1 VRLLANFSPFLLL
14 FIKPQRD
21 IKGVTPMKIF
31 LDTAHVAS
39 IQKLAATGLIAGVTT
54 NPTHLSNEDGSPL
67 DVVKKICALLP
78 HGAISVE
85 VTEQKPEEVYRQAQK
100 IAKIAPNVVVKIP
113 CHLDYCELI
122 HKLVQ
127 EGVKINIT
135 LVFTVLQ
142 GLMMAQLGVAYIS
155 PFVGRLDDNDVNGIQ
170 LVEDLRFVLD
180 QYNLPT
186 QLLAASLR
194 SVRQVHEVAMA
205 GADVAT
211 MKPEIFEQ
219 LLHHPLT
226 DDGMELFE
234 SDWKKLEIKQFP

>member
-1 VRLLANFSPFLLL
+1 
-14 FIKPQRD
+14 
-21 IKGVTPMKIF
+21 MKIF

-39 IQKLAATGLIAGVTT
+39 IQKLASTGLISGVTT
-54 NPTHLSNEDGSPL
+54 NPTHLSKEGGSPVE
-67 DVVKKICALLP
+67 VVRQICALLP

-85 VTEQKPEEVYRQAQK
+85 VTEKNPADVYAQAHK
-100 IAKIAPNVVVKIP
+100 IAKIAKNVVVKIP
-113 CHLDYCELI
+113 CHLDYCEVI

-127 EGVKINIT
+127 EGVAINIT
-135 LVFTVLQ
+135 LVFTALQ
-142 GLMMAQLGVAYIS
+142 GLMMAQLGVTYIS
-155 PFVGRLDDNDVNGIQ
+155 PFVGRLEDNDGNGIQ
-170 LVEDLRFVLD
+170 LVQDLRFMLD

-194 SVRQVHEVAMA
+194 SVKQVHDVALA

-226 DDGMELFE
+226 QEGMALFDK
-234 SDWKKLEIKQFP
+234 DWKKLEIKQFP